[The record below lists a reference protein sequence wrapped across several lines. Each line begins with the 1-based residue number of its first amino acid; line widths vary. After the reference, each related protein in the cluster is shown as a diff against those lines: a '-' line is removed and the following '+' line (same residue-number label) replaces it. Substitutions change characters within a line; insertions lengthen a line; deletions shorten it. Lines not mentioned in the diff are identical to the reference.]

1 MRPAP
6 YTLDPIPFTPYYGV
20 YMSLQF
26 EPISLDKQE
35 DYLNMLTRCPQVAS
49 DYSFM
54 NLWGWAEE
62 YGLTW
67 AWNDDCVWIRQ
78 SRPEVLYWAP
88 VGPWYDIDWCA
99 RLVATPD
106 ESTIFIRIPDKLV
119 EHWQATFKDQA
130 VIAEERGHWDYVYSV
145 SDLIELK
152 GNRFHKKK
160 NLLNQ
165 FVKKYEYSYVSFEP
179 RFIGQAM
186 AMQEN
191 WCTWRDCESSAVL
204 AAENRAVFRVLEN
217 WDGLSGT
224 LGGAILVD
232 GAMVAYTIA
241 EALTPQSVV
250 IHFEKGDTR
259 FKGVYQ
265 AINQMFLAHGAREF
279 STVNREQDLNDEG
292 LRKSKLS
299 YNPSEFLRKSRVT
312 FANS

>member
-1 MRPAP
+1 MN
-6 YTLDPIPFTPYYGV
+6 
-20 YMSLQF
+20 LQF
-26 EPISLDKQE
+26 EPISLGKQE

-49 DYSFM
+49 DYSFL

-62 YGLTW
+62 YGLNW

-88 VGPWYDIDWCA
+88 VGPWYDIDWGA
-99 RLVATPD
+99 RLAAKPD

-119 EHWQATFKDQA
+119 EHWQTIFKDQA
-130 VIAEERGHWDYVYSV
+130 TFAEERGHWDYVYSV
-145 SDLIELK
+145 SDLIDLK

-165 FVKKYEYSYVSFEP
+165 FVKKYEFTYVPFEP
-179 RFIGQAM
+179 QLIGQAM
-186 AMQEN
+186 AMQQN
-191 WCTWRDCESSAVL
+191 WCTWRDCESSDVL
-204 AAENRAVFRVLEN
+204 SAENRAVFRVLKN
-217 WDGLSGT
+217 WEQLSGT
-224 LGGAILVD
+224 MGGAIFVD
-232 GAMVAYTIA
+232 GSMVAYTVA

-265 AINQMFLAHGAREF
+265 AINQMFLAHCPPDFA
-279 STVNREQDLNDEG
+279 TVNREQDLNDEG

-312 FANS
+312 FAGSI